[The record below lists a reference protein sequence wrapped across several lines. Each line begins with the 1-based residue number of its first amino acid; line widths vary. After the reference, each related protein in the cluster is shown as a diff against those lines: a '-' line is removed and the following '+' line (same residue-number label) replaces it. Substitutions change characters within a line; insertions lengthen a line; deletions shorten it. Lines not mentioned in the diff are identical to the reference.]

1 MRRAVIFFLAA
12 AALLSAPASGQ
23 GMPDSAR
30 VDTIVVRPKPSCLT
44 LPGHY
49 YRPTINYELTMP
61 DRPATPNLSGFEV
74 YRLSS
79 MQCTLK
85 GAGAGMTAGMMA
97 GAFGQMVGAWDEK
110 SAFAIGGAMAI
121 FGALYGNYRQDD
133 DGWNLNIRLDQDRPP
148 GSTQRPRK

>member
-1 MRRAVIFFLAA
+1 MSRQVILLFLSFLILFPLTVHA
-12 AALLSAPASGQ
+12 Q
-23 GMPDSAR
+23 GIPDSAR

-97 GAFGQMVGAWDEK
+97 GAFGQMMGAWDEK

-148 GSTQRPRK
+148 GSTIQ